1 MEPDTASPVSD
12 VAGAGAA
19 GSEEVSLL
27 EEVYLAASLAAYIIL
42 QSVFRSPLAMIS
54 LGAE

>member
-12 VAGAGAA
+12 VAGAA

-42 QSVFRSPLAMIS
+42 QSVFRSPQALIS

>member
-42 QSVFRSPLAMIS
+42 QSVFRSPLATIS